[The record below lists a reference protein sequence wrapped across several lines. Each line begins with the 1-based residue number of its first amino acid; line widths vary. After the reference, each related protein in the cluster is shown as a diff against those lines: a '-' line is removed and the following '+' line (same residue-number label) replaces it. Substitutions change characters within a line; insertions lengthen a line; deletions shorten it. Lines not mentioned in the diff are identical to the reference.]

1 MEAPRAEP
9 RDPESYDLGPR
20 GSRARG
26 GSRNHWGLRNH
37 QNHRACPDFG
47 PADREDGSNWK
58 AGASVLAGAVV
69 SGSQSRRL
77 NRHHHRGRPPYLRA
91 GECVRRTHFFMVPRW
106 DSPKRTRW
114 CSFRTEGHHLG
125 ETRARVR
132 HEWTSTRHRVDV
144 RRVRNGPNE
153 CDVRTSRRDECPR
166 IGPAGAKWIV
176 PGSTDQTGRRRQMG
190 PSETSWAAGDKLG
203 RPRGHTPDGAATAC
217 GQRPASIPRRH
228 AQRESAMFQRTLRA
242 CQ

>member
-1 MEAPRAEP
+1 MPGLRA
-9 RDPESYDLGPR
+9 RGPR
-20 GSRARG
+20 GWQQLESRSSGAR
-26 GSRNHWGLRNH
+26 RCCRIGL
-37 QNHRACPDFG
+37 PVPMLE
-47 PADREDGSNWK
+47 PAPS
-58 AGASVLAGAVV
+58 GADPHTFAPENAYAA
-69 SGSQSRRL
+69 
-77 NRHHHRGRPPYLRA
+77 PIFY
-91 GECVRRTHFFMVPRW
+91 MVPRW

-228 AQRESAMFQRTLRA
+228 AQRESAMFQHTLWA